1 MRTTMLMS
9 IQFCRRNMRIMIHF
23 TLYLLSVEL
32 RGASRRA
39 GRIGRTFTIINKNWD
54 FKDISNFNFNYK
66 NPKSVERCSLP
77 AWDSNLNTSKTSSQ
91 SHKILSFLDHKW
103 ITTLP
108 PGTRVLLIL
117 SQFYDLLTS
126 YTSLSHILTVHIRC
140 IFIMCGGSHS
150 FTFDCKQ
157 SSINWYKSSL
167 KSFVIPEV
175 LFRFYVYVFM
185 TVSDR
190 IHIQ

>member
-66 NPKSVERCSLP
+66 NPKSVERCSLHAA

-108 PGTRVLLIL
+108 PGTVNSKAILPSSHLIYQPITHTH
-117 SQFYDLLTS
+117 SPYPVHFY
-126 YTSLSHILTVHIRC
+126 YVWR
-140 IFIMCGGSHS
+140 
-150 FTFDCKQ
+150 FTFFHIWLQ
-157 SSINWYKSSL
+157 
-167 KSFVIPEV
+167 
-175 LFRFYVYVFM
+175 
-185 TVSDR
+185 TV
-190 IHIQ
+190 QYQLL